1 VLLNVQLSKLFT
13 GLATNFIIAEQVVAP
28 NSGFQPILLALP
40 IVIFIVVLV
49 VGVILYKRRKKVSD
63 SHD

>member
-1 VLLNVQLSKLFT
+1 MGISNT
-13 GLATNFIIAEQVVAP
+13 TNFTIAEQVAP

-49 VGVILYKRRKKVSD
+49 VGVILFKRRKKV
-63 SHD
+63 